1 MTGFSIFPRTAR
13 NLLVVALVSVTVTV
27 SGVLED
33 AGMASAS
40 GITFVNKN
48 KSNTDLVEDRV
59 QYVYANGTDVYVA
72 NETYPAGGLGV
83 SSDYGETF
91 RIVNRSTTNNK
102 LGSDAVNFVR
112 VFGSKLYVGTEGG
125 LSVSSDGGTTFTNYD
140 NNNNSLGENNVMSV
154 FVDGTKIYAGT
165 YGGGLRVSTDGG
177 TNFNHLS
184 NMNGS
189 LVREVMVDGNTL
201 FVATWDTGL
210 WFSSDGGT
218 TFTNRTT
225 TDGLGNNTV
234 WGVFADG
241 ANVYAAT
248 DGGLSISTDGGTTFT
263 NRTTTDGLGSNSVNK
278 VVKSGGVIYAAT
290 SGGLSVSNNGG
301 TTFTNYTAG
310 LGSGTVE
317 AVFVDGD
324 VVYAGTTGGL
334 GIYAPPTV
342 IPSVQT
348 VIGVGGSAITATA
361 VFNTRGFTGAV
372 SYAVTTGTLPNGLA
386 LNSSTGVISG
396 TPTAASSATVTIT
409 ATGATAGTA
418 TATIIFAIAAAPTT
432 TTVATTVAP
441 TTTTVATTVAPT
453 TTVAGGSNTVT
464 PTLVTSANQA
474 ALTATP
480 GNASVLVNGVAVTPQ
495 IVTAS
500 NSAAAQADPVERT
513 PEQVRELQQAA
524 TTIETRLDTIAGGDS
539 GVSVVR
545 TETGAVM
552 TGIFSGARVPVED
565 VVVVNAAD
573 TATLF
578 AARDVRG
585 NIVEVQPG
593 AVLEVASNGDVAVQA
608 FGLRAGETVELVV
621 MSTPTLLGTYTV
633 DAKGSV
639 KTTAKLP
646 ATIGRGNHSLVV
658 ASPSVKASLGLK
670 LVKSTATLPVT
681 GSTTTD
687 LSNWAV
693 AVLLSGVYVMLVSR
707 SRRRVF

>member
-13 NLLVVALVSVTVTV
+13 NLLVVALLSVTVTV

-72 NETYPAGGLGV
+72 NETWPAGGLGV

-91 RIVNRSTTNNK
+91 RIVNRSTTNNT

-184 NMNGS
+184 NMTGS
-189 LVREVMVDGNTL
+189 MVREVVVDGNTL
-201 FVATWDTGL
+201 FVATFDAGL

-225 TDGLGNNTV
+225 TDGLGDNIV

-263 NRTTTDGLGSNSVNK
+263 NRTTTDGLGTNSVNK

-290 SGGLSVSNNGG
+290 SGGLSISNNGG
-301 TTFTNYTAG
+301 TTFTNYRGAAG
-310 LGSGTVE
+310 LGSDTVE

-324 VVYAGTTGGL
+324 VVYAGTNGGL

-348 VIGVGGSAITATA
+348 VNGVSGSAITATA

-418 TATIIFAIAAAPTT
+418 TATITFAIAAAPTT

-441 TTTTVATTVAPT
+441 TTTVAVA
-453 TTVAGGSNTVT
+453 SNTVT

-474 ALTATP
+474 ALTAAP
-480 GNASVLVNGVAVTPQ
+480 GKASVLVNGVAVTPQ

-500 NSAAAQADPVERT
+500 NSAAAQADPAERT

-552 TGIFSGARVPVED
+552 TGIFSGTRVPVED

-585 NIVEVQPG
+585 NIVEVKPG
-593 AVLEVASNGDVAVQA
+593 AVLEVAANGDVAVQA

-646 ATIGRGNHSLVV
+646 ATIGSGNHSLVV

-670 LVKSTATLPVT
+670 LVKSSATLPVT
-681 GSTTTD
+681 GATSD